1 MQTFHR
7 ITTENPCTWT
17 AIMRNLNVIA
27 VQEGF
32 AKKEG
37 VNRWAYAFTLGRLTQ
52 KQLEWVMRFPN
63 VEVTERNAE
72 NLVRPDG
79 VKVKRIFTVYLF
91 PTYTKEN

>member
-7 ITTENPCTWT
+7 ITTEKSCTWT

-32 AKKEG
+32 AKKDG
-37 VNRWAYAFTLGRLTQ
+37 VNRWTYAFTLGRLTQ
-52 KQLEWVMRFPN
+52 KQLEWVMHFPN
-63 VEVTERNAE
+63 VEVTERKVE

-79 VKVKRIFTVYLF
+79 VEVKRIFTVYLF